1 MGRKAII
8 PLVLGLG
15 IGLLAVKFVVKSI
28 SDAQA
33 SSNARQI
40 VSMVR
45 AKQDIGAYEE
55 ITKEA
60 VEVIETADSLL
71 TPANER
77 IEKLDSALGRVSAK
91 PIPRGAPVL
100 LSMLAPAGTKPGVLG
115 RIPQG
120 YRAVAV
126 KIDEASSVAYQIQ
139 AGAWVDVIV
148 VMDVETAV
156 KGKKETIAEVIL
168 QHVQVAAIGH
178 DSSGEPESAGKN
190 MKPAKSAT
198 LLVPEPEVPKLHLA
212 GTRGKITLAMRGED
226 DTVAAGPATAH
237 SGEIFGTMM
246 QPEPAPAP
254 AVTPAPEPQPAPRM
268 PVRVRPEPE
277 LEPAVVM
284 VFRGTT
290 MGPQP
295 STVERITFEDKNS
308 SKILEVQG
316 GAPTRAGS
324 TLGHNRAGRSQPN
337 RANQTN
343 NPTPPTDASDFEAD
357 DETKSNAGE

>member
-15 IGLLAVKFVVKSI
+15 IGLLAVKFVVNRI

-33 SSNARQI
+33 SNAARQI
-40 VSMVR
+40 VTVVR

-55 ITKEA
+55 ITKES
-60 VEVIETADSLL
+60 VEVIETGDSLFA
-71 TPANER
+71 PANER
-77 IEKLDSALGRVSAK
+77 IEKLDSATGRVTAK

-100 LSMLAPAGTKPGVLG
+100 LTMLAPEGTKPGVMG
-115 RIPQG
+115 RIPPG

-178 DSSGEPESAGKN
+178 DSSGEQDQQGKN
-190 MKPAKSAT
+190 IKPAKSAT
-198 LLVPEPEVPKLHLA
+198 LLVAEPEVPKLHLA

-226 DTVAAGPATAH
+226 DTIAVAPAKAYG
-237 SGEIFGTMM
+237 SEIFAGMN
-246 QPEPAPAP
+246 EPAPAP
-254 AVTPAPEPQPAPRM
+254 APTPAPQPEPAPTRIA
-268 PVRVRPEPE
+268 RFRPEME
-277 LEPAVVM
+277 EEPASVM
-284 VFRGTT
+284 VFHGTT
-290 MGPQP
+290 MTPQAG
-295 STVERITFEDKNS
+295 TVERITFENKNS
-308 SKILEVQG
+308 TKILEVQG

-324 TLGHNRAGRSQPN
+324 TLGSGGRAPRPMPT
-337 RANQTN
+337 RASSNN
-343 NPTPPTDASDFEAD
+343 NPTPPTDASDYEAND
-357 DETKSNAGE
+357 QSKSDAGE

>member
-55 ITKEA
+55 INKES

-77 IEKLDSALGRVSAK
+77 IEKLESALGRVSAK

-100 LSMLAPAGTKPGVLG
+100 LSMLAPEGTKPGVVG

-178 DSSGEPESAGKN
+178 DSSGEQETAGKQ

-198 LLVPEPEVPKLHLA
+198 LLVPEQEVPKLHLA

-237 SGEIFGTMM
+237 SSEIFGNMT
-246 QPEPAPAP
+246 QPEPAPPVAHP
-254 AVTPAPEPQPAPRM
+254 TPEPAPR
-268 PVRVRPEPE
+268 PAVRVRPEPE
-277 LEPAVVM
+277 LEPSVVM

-290 MGPQP
+290 MSPQP
-295 STVERITFEDKNS
+295 GTVERITFEDKNS

-324 TLGHNRAGRSQPN
+324 TLGHNRAGRAQPN
-337 RANQTN
+337 RANQNT

-357 DETKSNAGE
+357 DESKSNAGE